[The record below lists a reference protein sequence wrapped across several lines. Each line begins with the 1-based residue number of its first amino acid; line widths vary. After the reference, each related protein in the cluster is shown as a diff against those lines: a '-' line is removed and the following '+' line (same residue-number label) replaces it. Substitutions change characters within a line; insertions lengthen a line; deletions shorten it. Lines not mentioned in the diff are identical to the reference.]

1 MMEER
6 AEVLGKQLY
15 KLRTEKGLSMQE
27 LADAIG
33 VNKSTVFKWEHGRT
47 SLDGASVKHTKE
59 LARVLGV
66 SPAFLRGEKET
77 APVTALSPN
86 VRTING
92 SSVTMAERKQPEA
105 RTVNEDRLLL
115 YALDILMMQNGFRTD
130 YTPDGDIL
138 LIKGTKAK
146 PVTEDELLAMAA
158 DISQLAGF
166 QLRRLFG
173 GES

>member
-1 MMEER
+1 MTNTSER
-6 AEVLGKQLY
+6 LKE
-15 KLRTEKGLSMQE
+15 LRTERGLSMQE
-27 LADAIG
+27 LADRVG
-33 VNKSTVFKWEHGRT
+33 VAKSTVSRWEHGETLLDDAGNANVAKLANALGT
-47 SLDGASVKHTKE
+47 SVRYLKGLTDEPT
-59 LARVLGV
+59 
-66 SPAFLRGEKET
+66 PAP
-77 APVTALSPN
+77 APVM
-86 VRTING
+86 IN
-92 SSVTMAERKQPEA
+92 SQPPA

-146 PVTEDELLAMAA
+146 PVTEAELLAMAA

>member
-47 SLDGASVKHTKE
+47 SLEGASVKHTKE

-66 SPAFLRGEKET
+66 SPALLRGEKEH
-77 APVTALSPN
+77 APV
-86 VRTING
+86 RINSQDYVLTDG
-92 SSVTMAERKQPEA
+92 KTVVHVERKPAPQ
-105 RTVNEDRLLL
+105 TNNDRLLL

-130 YTPDGDIL
+130 YTPDGDVL
-138 LIKGTKAK
+138 LIRGDVAK
-146 PVTEDELLAMAA
+146 PVTEAELLAMAQ
-158 DISQLAGF
+158 DISQLAGG

-173 GES
+173 GGS